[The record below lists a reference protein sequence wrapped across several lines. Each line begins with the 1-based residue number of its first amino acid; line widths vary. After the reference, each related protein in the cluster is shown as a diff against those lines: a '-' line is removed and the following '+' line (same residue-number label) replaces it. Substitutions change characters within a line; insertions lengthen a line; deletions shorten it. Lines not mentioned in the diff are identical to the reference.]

1 MARID
6 IKPLS
11 VNDAYRGRRFATK
24 ELTQYKNDLGWLLP
38 KMEVP
43 KGPLAVRYVFG
54 VSSGRSD
61 LDNCC
66 KAFQDIIANQYGFD
80 DSAIYCIEMEKVV
93 VQKGKEFVEFEIE
106 SYQQATARQ
115 YGDRSV

>member
-24 ELTQYKNDLGWLLP
+24 ELTQYKSDLGWLLP

-61 LDNCC
+61 VDNLVKCL
-66 KAFQDIIANQYGFD
+66 QDAIADRYGFND
-80 DSAIYCIEMEKVV
+80 MMIYRIEMEKVV

-106 SYQQATARQ
+106 ELSTATARHS
-115 YGDRSV
+115 GDSSV

>member
-11 VNDAYRGRRFATK
+11 LNHAYRGRRFATSDLK
-24 ELTQYKNDLGWLLP
+24 QYKSELGWLLP

-43 KGPLAVRYVFG
+43 RGPFAIKYVFG

-61 LDNCC
+61 LDNLV
-66 KAFQDIIANQYGFD
+66 KAFQDAVAERYGFD
-80 DSAIYCIEMEKVV
+80 DSAIYRIEMEKVV
-93 VQKGKEFVEFEIE
+93 VQKGKEFVDFELSTYRSSAI
-106 SYQQATARQ
+106 
-115 YGDRSV
+115 GDGSV